1 MYTTAY
7 ICSEMIEG
15 TIPLQVLGM
24 SSSISFQTM
33 SYIVPDVANSSSI
46 YSLSYS
52 TTASSVAS
60 TISGSSIVQD
70 MTEYLSY
77 GHVPPSIT
85 PGDTVVVTITNN
97 GTKSGYFAVEAGYP
111 AAQV

>member
-1 MYTTAY
+1 
-7 ICSEMIEG
+7 
-15 TIPLQVLGM
+15 
-24 SSSISFQTM
+24 M
-33 SYIVPDVANSSSI
+33 SYIVPDVANSTYSS
-46 YSLSYS
+46 SYS
-52 TTASSVAS
+52 NTAASIATTV
-60 TISGSSIVQD
+60 SGSSIVYD

-111 AAQV
+111 AA

>member
-1 MYTTAY
+1 
-7 ICSEMIEG
+7 
-15 TIPLQVLGM
+15 
-24 SSSISFQTM
+24 
-33 SYIVPDVANSSSI
+33 
-46 YSLSYS
+46 
-52 TTASSVAS
+52 
-60 TISGSSIVQD
+60 

-111 AAQV
+111 AA